1 MRRRSLV
8 VFAGA
13 ATVGACIIWLIQSI
27 PLSAGTHIPSTY
39 ATNPVVPSSTDSDS
53 SEEPDPEPGCQA
65 GCSITNHPIEP
76 LTDSDYHSLIRSVA
90 VGNDAEREHALETLL
105 FHGPQVGDLI
115 DRLGTGPL
123 ADSEVE
129 TLRYELSKTHV
140 RLWMRLVDQ
149 KGVVRASI
157 ENERFPIAEKTHV
170 HFPDTRDMDALKVS
184 GTIFRTG
191 LHHLWTRM

>member
-1 MRRRSLV
+1 MRKRSLV

-13 ATVGACIIWLIQSI
+13 ATVGACIIWLTQSI
-27 PLSAGTHIPSTY
+27 PSSAGTHVSST
-39 ATNPVVPSSTDSDS
+39 ATANPAVPSSTDSDS
-53 SEEPDPEPGCQA
+53 SGEPGCQA

-90 VGNDAEREHALETLL
+90 VGGDAERVHALETLL

-129 TLRYELSKTHV
+129 TLRHELSKTHV

-149 KGVVRASI
+149 EGVVRASI
-157 ENERFPIAEKTHV
+157 ENERFLIAEKTHV
-170 HFPDTRDMDALKVS
+170 HFPDTQDMDALEIS